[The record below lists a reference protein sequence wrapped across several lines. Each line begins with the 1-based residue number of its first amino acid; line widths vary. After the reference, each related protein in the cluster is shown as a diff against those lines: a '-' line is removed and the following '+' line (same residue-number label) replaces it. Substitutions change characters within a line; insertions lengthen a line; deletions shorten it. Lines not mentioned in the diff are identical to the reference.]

1 MIAGELVYVW
11 YSWKITADARA
22 TQVTA
27 KGKRKR
33 FGPKLYEWEGV
44 LAIMCGYTFLVHP
57 IIGINNYAMVFLSI
71 AYLGPHILSI
81 TKGYN
86 LYRRLTYVTF
96 TPITWFVVLFW
107 CGWMEEF
114 VIEIFEMQTLH
125 ILYLCLVIVP
135 LQNMART
142 VVESTII

>member
-1 MIAGELVYVW
+1 MIACELIYVL
-11 YSWKITADARA
+11 YSWKVTADAMEA
-22 TQVTA
+22 SHSA
-27 KGKRKR
+27 KVKRKSL
-33 FGPKLYEWEGV
+33 GLKVYEWEGV

-57 IIGINNYAMVFLSI
+57 IVGINNYAMVFLSI

-96 TPITWFVVLFW
+96 TLLLGLLF
-107 CGWMEEF
+107 CFGADGWKNLCEDLKCR
-114 VIEIFEMQTLH
+114 LH
-125 ILYLCLVIVP
+125 ILYLCLVIIP

-142 VVESTII
+142 VVESTIM

>member
-1 MIAGELVYVW
+1 
-11 YSWKITADARA
+11 
-22 TQVTA
+22 
-27 KGKRKR
+27 
-33 FGPKLYEWEGV
+33 
-44 LAIMCGYTFLVHP
+44 MCGYTFLVHP
-57 IIGINNYAMVFLSI
+57 IVGINNYAMVFLSI